1 MSNSKNLE
9 AENSYSD
16 LNHVKYKKYE
26 DSKDDG
32 EEEYIQINEKQEM
45 NSSKRRS
52 KYLKQLE
59 SVIYDTYN
67 SAVIR
72 KR

>member
-32 EEEYIQINEKQEM
+32 EEEYI
-45 NSSKRRS
+45 
-52 KYLKQLE
+52 
-59 SVIYDTYN
+59 
-67 SAVIR
+67 
-72 KR
+72 